1 MEIEYND
8 KTYFWD
14 ETKEYWEQED
24 ETQKMAA
31 QIISDITN
39 EPCILQETEETGAS
53 YRITYQEYKWNVL
66 IVGVRPL
73 YMYQKEHEKNGQIEK
88 ISYTLRYE

>member
-1 MEIEYND
+1 MEIEYKG

-14 ETKEYWEQED
+14 ETKELCEQNE
-24 ETQKMAA
+24 ETQEMAA

-53 YRITYQEYKWNVL
+53 CRITYQEYKWNGL
-66 IVGVRPL
+66 IVGVRPI
-73 YMYQKEHEKNGQIEK
+73 YMYPPTHEKNGQIEK
-88 ISYTLRYE
+88 TSYKLRYE